1 MNKKYLILGV
11 IVVGILGL
19 FILQPKK
26 QEVVIKTREEIL
38 KIEKENKLQE
48 ELKEAKKE
56 LEEIIKRNKILIKE
70 REANEVEEQKVLEE
84 VKIEIL
90 TEIEEVKRS
99 EKLDGLLEEID
110 QYKYS
115 RKFSIPTLVELKGKL
130 SENEI
135 KKINERLYKL
145 YRSIDGFDEAEKIK
159 RELNGGD
166 DNGKESNE
174 GL

>member
-1 MNKKYLILGV
+1 MKKKNLILGV
-11 IVVGILGL
+11 ILLGILVL
-19 FILQPKK
+19 FMLRPKK
-26 QEVVIKTREEIL
+26 ELVIKTREEIL
-38 KIEKENKLQE
+38 KVEKENKLQE
-48 ELKEAKKE
+48 DLKEAKKE
-56 LEEIIKRNKILIKE
+56 LEETIKRNKIIIKE

-90 TEIEEVKRS
+90 TEIDEVKRE

-110 QYKYS
+110 GYKYS
-115 RKFSIPTLVELKGKL
+115 RKFSIPALVELKKQL
-130 SENEI
+130 PENQI

-159 RELNGGD
+159 RELNGGGDIYGEED
-166 DNGKESNE
+166 DE